1 MTKFKIFL
9 VLSFFYGGTAAADIW
24 KWVDANGETHY
35 VSTQTA
41 IYTWAE
47 GEKAFYSD
55 KPDHED
61 AVLVQLIWHS
71 KGTLKETESTTDSM
85 LAAADGSEEDAFLPE
100 TAEER
105 AAREAAQAHHCK
117 RVTEIY
123 KSYENAPRLY
133 RSDAKGAREYLSEK
147 EAQATMDDAKSK
159 MDEACNPA
167 DPVGR

>member
-9 VLSFFYGGTAAADIW
+9 VLSVFSGGTAAADVW

-41 IYTWAE
+41 IYTWVE

-61 AVLVQLIWHS
+61 AVLVQLMWHS
-71 KGTLKETESTTDSM
+71 KGTLKDTESTTDTTT
-85 LAAADGSEEDAFLPE
+85 AVEGSDDDAFIAE
-100 TAEER
+100 TPEER
-105 AAREAAQAHHCK
+105 AARVAAEAHHCK

-123 KSYENAPRLY
+123 NSYENAPRLY
-133 RSDAKGAREYLSEK
+133 RTDAKGDREYLSDK

-159 MDEACNPA
+159 MDEACNQA
-167 DPVGR
+167 NAVAR